1 MTPPE
6 FNPQPAAAEPAAA
19 AHVRAAQQRLGDLEG
34 APVAAHIQTYDDVH
48 AALQGALA
56 ELDEA

>member
-1 MTPPE
+1 MTSPGFDLPSE
-6 FNPQPAAAEPAAA
+6 AAEPAAA
-19 AHVRAAQQRLGDLEG
+19 AHVRAAQQRLGDLDA

-48 AALQGALA
+48 AALQDALA